1 MLEET
6 AAIVT
11 DKSSIITFAVPVF
24 FLMIIIEYCYGR
36 FVGKDTYRL
45 NDTFTSISLG
55 MISRYPTMLNLG
67 VQSLIFVYIGKY
79 LNVGLLSMKNPLTWI
94 VAFLLYDLSYY
105 WMHRLHHEIKI
116 LWATHSVHHHGED
129 YNLATA
135 LRQTS
140 TGWLWKWIFYMPM
153 IILGVPG
160 EVFVTVAGINLVYQ
174 FWVHT
179 EHIGHLGFLEKIF
192 ITPMNHGIHHAKNK
206 EYIDANYG
214 GVFIIWDRMFGTYT
228 ARLADVTPVYGTVS
242 ALKSFN
248 PIWANT
254 QVYTNMIKDTI
265 KTKKLSDK
273 IKIWYSR
280 TYWRPED
287 CIEEKDPKE
296 FYVKYDPII
305 TSDIKVFSFF
315 QMLFTIIVS
324 GSVLFFL
331 AQFSYNEII
340 AFAVSI
346 TLLSSLTATLL
357 QGKRYMY
364 AVIVGFSILGI
375 FGIEFFGILNST
387 LLPTQ
392 LLMSQF
398 FVNIFV
404 VGMLYLYQGYKN
416 LMPLKDRRVL

>member
-94 VAFLLYDLSYY
+94 IAFLLYDLSYY

-296 FYVKYDPII
+296 FYIKYDPII

-340 AFAVSI
+340 VFAVSI

-364 AVIVGFSILGI
+364 VVIVGFSILGI
-375 FGIEFFGILNST
+375 FSIEFLGILNST

>member
-94 VAFLLYDLSYY
+94 IAFLLYDLSYY
-105 WMHRLHHEIKI
+105 WMHRMHHEIKI

-228 ARLADVTPVYGTVS
+228 ARLEDVTPVYGTVS

-296 FYVKYDPII
+296 FYIKYDPII

-387 LLPTQ
+387 LVPTQ

>member
-1 MLEET
+1 MLEEN

-94 VAFLLYDLSYY
+94 IAFLLYDLSYY
-105 WMHRLHHEIKI
+105 WMHRMHHEIKI

-228 ARLADVTPVYGTVS
+228 ARLEDVTPVYGTVS

-296 FYVKYDPII
+296 FYIKYDPII

>member
-1 MLEET
+1 MIEE
-6 AAIVT
+6 AAAVVT
-11 DKSSIITFAVPVF
+11 DKSAIITFAVPVF

-36 FVGKDTYRL
+36 YVGKDTYRL

-79 LNVGLLSMKNPLTWI
+79 MNVGLLSMKNPLTWI
-94 VAFLLYDLSYY
+94 IAFLLYDLSYY

-153 IILGVPG
+153 IMLGVPG

-228 ARLADVTPVYGTVS
+228 ARMPDVTPVYGTVS

-248 PIWANT
+248 PIWANI
-254 QVYTNMIKDTI
+254 QVYSTMIKDTI
-265 KTKKLSDK
+265 KTEKMSDK
-273 IKIWYSR
+273 FKIWYSK

-287 CIEEKDPKE
+287 CIEVKDPKE
-296 FYVKYDPII
+296 FYVKYNPII
-305 TSDIKVFSFF
+305 SLDIKVFAFF
-315 QMLFTIIVS
+315 QMLFTTIVS

-331 AQFSYNEII
+331 AQYSYNEII
-340 AFAVSI
+340 VFGIAI
-346 TLLSSLTATLL
+346 TLLSSLTASLL
-357 QGKRYMY
+357 QGNSYMY
-364 AVIVGFSILGI
+364 AVILGLSIFGVLGI
-375 FGIEFFGILNST
+375 EYLGFLNTNILS
-387 LLPTQ
+387 TQ
-392 LLMSQF
+392 LLMSQL
-398 FVNIFV
+398 FVNIGV
-404 VGMLYLYQGYKN
+404 VSLLFIYQAYQAFN
-416 LMPLKDRRVL
+416 PLKDKRVL